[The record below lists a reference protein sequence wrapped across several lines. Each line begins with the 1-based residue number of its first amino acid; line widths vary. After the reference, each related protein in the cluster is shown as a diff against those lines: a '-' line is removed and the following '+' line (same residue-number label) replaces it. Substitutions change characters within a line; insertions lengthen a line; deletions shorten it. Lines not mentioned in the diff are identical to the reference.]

1 MLNPILQGNQTNGM
15 MEMLKM
21 FRANPRQAVQ
31 QIMMNNPNMK
41 EINNLI
47 QQYGSP
53 EQAFRHKAQEM
64 GLNPDEII
72 NMLK

>member
-1 MLNPILQGNQTNGM
+1 MINPLLQGNQPNM
-15 MEMLKM
+15 MQMLAQFKQ
-21 FRANPRQAVQ
+21 NPKQMIQ
-31 QIMMNNPNMK
+31 NMMMNNPNMK

-47 QQYGSP
+47 HQYGSP
-53 EQAFRHKAQEM
+53 EQAFRAKAQEM

>member
-1 MLNPILQGNQTNGM
+1 MINPLLQGNQPNM
-15 MEMLKM
+15 MQMLAQFKQ
-21 FRANPRQAVQ
+21 NPKQMIQ
-31 QIMMNNPNMK
+31 NMMMNNPNMK

-53 EQAFRHKAQEM
+53 EQAFRVKAQEM